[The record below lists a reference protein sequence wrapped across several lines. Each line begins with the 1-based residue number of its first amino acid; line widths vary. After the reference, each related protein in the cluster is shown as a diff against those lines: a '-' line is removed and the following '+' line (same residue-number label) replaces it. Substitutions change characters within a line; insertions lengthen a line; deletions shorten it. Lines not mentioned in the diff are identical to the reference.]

1 MGGGTTSGVKNDA
14 FLSCHEYLLVLQ
26 NSETVWRA
34 GHTYNTLF
42 NWECANWY
50 APFDVPG
57 MHYHFRTNRH
67 GSSECISIPHGLHGP
82 ANHRY
87 SSAFSQKVRL
97 WQGSGHAVVLCFHVF
112 LIWFCSMLNV
122 FKYIMI
128 HSSLLFMQDRFVEM
142 PTLWFHRYDF
152 DSDTIWNGDGIQ
164 IWESLPL
171 QFLYFQDLRSTMMEG
186 PLSIFLQPQP
196 VGLSENDGKAGWE
209 HHFFSVK

>member
-1 MGGGTTSGVKNDA
+1 MHHGRWNHFWRKKWCIFVLSWIFIGVA
-14 FLSCHEYLLVLQ
+14 ELSL
-26 NSETVWRA
+26 ETVWRA

-97 WQGSGHAVVLCFHVF
+97 WQGSGHAVVLCFHFF

-164 IWESLPL
+164 YTDMRVTSTSISILP
-171 QFLYFQDLRSTMMEG
+171 RS
-186 PLSIFLQPQP
+186 
-196 VGLSENDGKAGWE
+196 
-209 HHFFSVK
+209 